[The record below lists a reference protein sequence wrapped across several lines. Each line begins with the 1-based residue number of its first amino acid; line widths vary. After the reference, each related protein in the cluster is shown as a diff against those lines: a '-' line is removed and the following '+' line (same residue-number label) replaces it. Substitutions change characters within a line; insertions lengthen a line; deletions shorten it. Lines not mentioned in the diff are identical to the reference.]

1 MKTPK
6 VYSENLKQGIITPSM
21 LEEVL
26 YSYNKRAKNYRD
38 RAWDY
43 RDKGWGNQYWYD
55 KYDNEGQ
62 CEKKKEMLYGRKSD
76 LLNYCTEELKEIH
89 KLTRRKRIRIE
100 DDDLDYDMYRDEI
113 EKYEKGEPSEVVYMN
128 GYYDYELKEY
138 ITFINVYVDYSEYYL
153 YYEFPN
159 YSFHHPIKEYEI
171 KEYKDLEVVDIDNLV
186 TYGKDINNL
195 LSLQFCDKVWKYIVS
210 NNKN

>member
-38 RAWDY
+38 RARDY

-153 YYEFPN
+153 
-159 YSFHHPIKEYEI
+159 
-171 KEYKDLEVVDIDNLV
+171 
-186 TYGKDINNL
+186 
-195 LSLQFCDKVWKYIVS
+195 
-210 NNKN
+210 